1 MKKEDCR
8 MKITQNMKAK
18 HLLSTASLA
27 LALLSTLN
35 PRTSTVFA
43 QGSLTPP
50 GAPAPTMKTLA
61 QIEPRTPISVAPYTI
76 SVPGSYYLTTNLTVA
91 SSTAI
96 IIATNGVTLDLAGFT
111 ISSTDPTP
119 TAYGIL
125 IRSGLGNL
133 TIVNGFIQGGV
144 TNNAGTYEGPGFRYG
159 LYYAYSGTTSWNT
172 RVAGVSVCGCQL
184 YGIYLGRG
192 ESTVVESCTVRTVG
206 SSGIAASTIKSSVAV
221 DCGGTAISGD
231 QVSDSRGECLGDG
244 TGLYALAAQN
254 CSGTSVSGYGLYAY
268 MALNC
273 SGTSAG
279 GYGLK
284 AYTALNCYGSSQD
297 NQGLYADHTAQNC
310 YGYSVGG
317 TGLYAVHTAQNCYG
331 YSTNGVG
338 LVSGTAEN
346 CYGEASR
353 FGGVR
358 ADTALNCHGRS
369 YSDTGLFAAY
379 TAQNCRGESHSGVGL
394 SANAAQNCY
403 GTSSAGPAGLS
414 AQNASFCYG
423 SRPSGTAIAATMAT
437 GCYAGDGT
445 NNITHKYNMP

>member
-1 MKKEDCR
+1 MNTCCIR
-8 MKITQNMKAK
+8 PI
-18 HLLSTASLA
+18 HLAA
-27 LALLSTLN
+27 LALLSSFMLS
-35 PRTSTVFA
+35 PSSLFG

-50 GAPAPTMKTLA
+50 GAPAPTMKTLT
-61 QIEPRTPISVAPYTI
+61 QVEPRTPISTAPFTI
-76 SVPGSYYLTTNLTVA
+76 SAPGSYYLTTNLAVA

-111 ISSTDPTP
+111 ISSTDPSP

-144 TNNAGTYEGPGFRYG
+144 TNNAGTYDGPGFKYG

-206 SSGIAASTIKSSVAV
+206 GSGIAASTIKNSVAV
-221 DCGGTAISGD
+221 DCGSTAISGD
-231 QVSDSRGECLGDG
+231 QVSDSRGECTGDG
-244 TGLYALAAQN
+244 TGLYALTAQN
-254 CSGTSVSGYGLYAY
+254 CSGTSAGGYGLYAY

-279 GYGLK
+279 GYGLN

-297 NQGLYADHTAQNC
+297 NQGLYAAHTAQNC
-310 YGYSVGG
+310 YGYSVSG
-317 TGLYAVHTAQNCYG
+317 TGLYSVHTAQNCYG

-338 LVSGTAEN
+338 LVAGTAQN

-353 FGGVR
+353 FGGLR
-358 ADTALNCHGRS
+358 ADTALNCYGRS

-379 TAQNCRGESHSGVGL
+379 TAQNCRGDSHFGPGL
-394 SANAAQNCY
+394 SADSAQNCH
-403 GTSSAGPAGLS
+403 GTSSAGPVGLS
-414 AQNASFCYG
+414 ARTASFCCG
-423 SRPSGTAIAATMAT
+423 NRPSGTAIDAFIAT
-437 GCYAGDGT
+437 GCYAAAGT
-445 NNITHKYNMP
+445 NNVTHKYNMP